1 MDKWPKI
8 SIVTPSFNQ
17 GHYIE
22 QTIDSVLSQQYPNL
36 EYIIIDGGS
45 TDQTCEIIRKYEK
58 HLHYWVSEPDSG
70 QTHAINKGLQKASG
84 DVFNWLNS
92 DDYYAPGALQ
102 HVGEAFQTDD
112 VNVFIGRSR
121 VFSGYRTIF
130 ETRGADIYPGNLAK
144 TIGWARIDQPE
155 TFFRKSCI
163 DTLGPLNESLHY
175 LMDRDLWIRYLTC
188 FGLEGISR
196 SAQQLVNFRLHEESK
211 TVSQTARFTAERNS
225 YFYSL
230 AQINKLSHYA
240 LAIQSV
246 SEVEKLQITSIQDH
260 DLLHSA
266 LNYFIVLLTEEMYG
280 ENNSKAV
287 KTLLGSTDESMLD
300 DETRRLYHKIGFRNQ
315 YLPLWLIRTLRRR

>member
-45 TDQTCEIIRKYEK
+45 TDHTCEIIHKYEK

-102 HVGEAFQTDD
+102 HVGEAFQTAD
-112 VNVFIGRSR
+112 VNVYIGRSR
-121 VFSGYRTIF
+121 VFSGDRTLF

-163 DTLGPLNESLHY
+163 DALGPLNESLHY
-175 LMDRDLWIRYLTC
+175 LMDRDLWIRYLSY

-211 TVSQTARFTAERNS
+211 TVSQTARFTAERNN

-230 AQINKLSHYA
+230 AQKSNMSQYA
-240 LAIQSV
+240 RAIQSV
-246 SEVEKLQITSIQDH
+246 SHAEELSIVSFDDPEV
-260 DLLHSA
+260 LHQA
-266 LNYFIVLLTEEMYG
+266 LNYFLVLLAEEMYR
-280 ENNSKAV
+280 ENNSAAV

-300 DETRRLYHKIGFRNQ
+300 DETRRLYHKIRFRNQ
-315 YLPLWLIRTLRRR
+315 YLPLWMIRMLRRR